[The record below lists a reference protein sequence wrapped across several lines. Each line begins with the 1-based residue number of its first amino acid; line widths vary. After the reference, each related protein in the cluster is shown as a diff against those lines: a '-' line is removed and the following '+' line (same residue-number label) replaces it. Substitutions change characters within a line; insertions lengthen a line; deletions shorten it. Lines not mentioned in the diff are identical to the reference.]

1 MKTPIHTFLSNY
13 AGSGTIRCHMPG
25 GKGKINP
32 LDITEIDGADNLYEA
47 DGIIRESEEL
57 AASLFGAGA
66 TLYSCGGS
74 TLVIQ
79 GMLALL
85 RELTPKRTIVA
96 GRYSHKSLINA
107 CILLGFDIKWAYPSE
122 FLSGAITS
130 LEIEKLI
137 DSDTAGV
144 FVTSIDYYGGD
155 CDIAAIS
162 AVCAENNV
170 PLLVD
175 NAHGAYRVFTKNHPM
190 ALGADMCADSAHK
203 TLPALTGAAYLHLKD
218 GSLRD
223 EAKRA
228 MALFGSSSPSY
239 PIMDSLD
246 LCNPFIDGRLA
257 AAVGA
262 VHNIAVLKGW
272 LSDSGFTLKKSD
284 PMRITIDTAAYG
296 YEGQDFAH
304 LLRKAGAEC
313 EMADENY
320 VVLLFSPYQNETDL
334 MKLYKMLK
342 TIPICVPIDV
352 PPHEILRPKKRLAP
366 REAYFSPKKTVS
378 VDNAL
383 GKICAGVHSPC
394 PPCVPIVMP
403 GEVICESCLREL
415 FRYDVKE
422 ICVVDE

>member
-107 CILLGFDIKWAYPSE
+107 CILLGFDIKWAYPAE

-272 LSDSGFTLKKSD
+272 L
-284 PMRITIDTAAYG
+284 
-296 YEGQDFAH
+296 
-304 LLRKAGAEC
+304 
-313 EMADENY
+313 
-320 VVLLFSPYQNETDL
+320 
-334 MKLYKMLK
+334 
-342 TIPICVPIDV
+342 
-352 PPHEILRPKKRLAP
+352 
-366 REAYFSPKKTVS
+366 
-378 VDNAL
+378 
-383 GKICAGVHSPC
+383 
-394 PPCVPIVMP
+394 
-403 GEVICESCLREL
+403 
-415 FRYDVKE
+415 
-422 ICVVDE
+422 